1 MSLPLDTLWKDCSM
15 MSMINSAGYTWGPKN
30 WGEDETGRQ
39 AGRDYQKDWPLCWLF
54 LVCPVPPE
62 SPPFH
67 STPISALLA
76 SLGGWA
82 ARAAPCF
89 LWGLVQRRH
98 QQEIGGWEKREVRV
112 FIPPWQDQSRQL
124 QIFSGYGYPIPPWLF
139 SPGGLLAFWYCE
151 SWDASPSL
159 LAFFVCLFPSLSLF
173 ILLWPGY

>member
-1 MSLPLDTLWKDCSM
+1 M

-30 WGEDETGRQ
+30 RGEDETGRQ

-54 LVCPVPPE
+54 LVCPLPPE
-62 SPPFH
+62 SAPFH
-67 STPISALLA
+67 STPISALSA
-76 SLGGWA
+76 SLG
-82 ARAAPCF
+82 RLSF

-98 QQEIGGWEKREVRV
+98 HQETGGWEKREVRV

-159 LAFFVCLFPSLSLF
+159 LAFFLFVSF
-173 ILLWPGY
+173 IIFVHTSVTRLLKLLLLNSF